1 MRPMLITSCETACT
15 RCFPSARRQT
25 ASHYRSQR
33 RRKHS
38 RETQSAACTGMPCN
52 AIGRRPSRMWE
63 STFRRRWSATRN
75 GRPRHRQ
82 LYGLSYEPKLEI
94 GRRNSALE
102 RHAEIVAALLAS
114 VERTTRF
121 RHIFRISN
129 HLLAG
134 LSFSCS
140 DIHRRALQ
148 IAASATPSTRAIR
161 PARLPPARA
170 PLATPR
176 VSIGNWNT
184 SLPSSELAELFSS
197 VRLRHCRGMRFS
209 YDANRRQRQRFRIC
223 WNAGKCNHPCVF
235 HRVSQNPDSTFSI
248 LTLARPPIARE
259 RQPSHRRVLC
269 KVRLDL
275 SSHDRTPIIP
285 STCRCKAHLSL
296 PSHNDASHPIG
307 TPFARR
313 IATPHRAVER

>member
-1 MRPMLITSCETACT
+1 MRKLSPLYWRLSSE
-15 RCFPSARRQT
+15 RP
-25 ASHYRSQR
+25 ASGTFSEFRTISWQDCPRLAVLSQR
-33 RRKHS
+33 H
-38 RETQSAACTGMPCN
+38 TPP
-52 AIGRRPSRMWE
+52 PS
-63 STFRRRWSATRN
+63 
-75 GRPRHRQ
+75 G
-82 LYGLSYEPKLEI
+82 
-94 GRRNSALE
+94 
-102 RHAEIVAALLAS
+102 
-114 VERTTRF
+114 
-121 RHIFRISN
+121 
-129 HLLAG
+129 
-134 LSFSCS
+134 
-140 DIHRRALQ
+140 RRALQ
-148 IAASATPSTRAIR
+148 TTASATPSTRAIR

-170 PLATPR
+170 PLATQR

-184 SLPSSELAELFSS
+184 SLPSSELAELFSA

-313 IATPHRAVER
+313 IATSHRAVER